1 MRIITGILVAIGVIG
16 LIVFMLILAG
26 CLLYSLTPSLKD
38 HMDTEVAV
46 SAEDVESFDQ
56 KLETFEE
63 GVEAAAEAKEAQK
76 MSLLFTE
83 EEVNSKIIEL
93 LAEGKLPMKELIINF
108 NDDLCWVYCV
118 LNNPGISTK
127 IGIIAKVEAIDGEIK
142 VRVIDFHLGR
152 LPLPKSADNWLESLL
167 EVLVAMQNPIED
179 LPAKLTAI
187 QVQDGSF
194 SFEVT
199 TRSTE

>member
-1 MRIITGILVAIGVIG
+1 M
-16 LIVFMLILAG
+16 LAG

-38 HMDTEVAV
+38 HMTTDIPV

-56 KLETFEE
+56 KLATFEDE
-63 GVEAAAEAKEAQK
+63 VQAAAEAKEAKK
-76 MSLLFTE
+76 MSLTFTE

-108 NDDLCWVYCV
+108 NEDLCWVYTV
-118 LNNPGISTK
+118 LSNPGIDAK
-127 IGIIAKVEAIDGEIK
+127 IGIIAKVEAIDGDIK

-152 LPLPKSADNWLESLL
+152 LPLPKSADDWLGSILEILL
-167 EVLVAMQNPIED
+167 VMQNPIED

-187 QVQDGSF
+187 EVKDNSF
-194 SFEVT
+194 SFEVL
-199 TRSTE
+199 TRSVE